1 MGGIEMWC
9 LQSMY
14 SNYTE
19 KPHLST
25 KPKLGK
31 CRALTYL
38 SLPGDAQ
45 LVVDWCQQ
53 LSSILFRGVSNL
65 RR

>member
-14 SNYTE
+14 SIYTE

-31 CRALTYL
+31 CRAR
-38 SLPGDAQ
+38 P
-45 LVVDWCQQ
+45 
-53 LSSILFRGVSNL
+53 SSS
-65 RR
+65 